1 MKGDA
6 LAPRLSALLMLVLFC
21 GTFFYHTALGLGH
34 IPPFLGGYATL
45 VGGAVSVPLT
55 LIIISEIVR
64 TGRIHLIDAAFISFI
79 IMFSAIVGYHFLIGE
94 HLDNVRDHS
103 LQIVNITACYLIFR
117 RIRISSEDFKYTII
131 IATLLMSATII
142 GLSNGGRFYIK
153 ETAANPEIV
162 ANYQVFAIAYM
173 CPLIVSIAKIHT
185 LKYRAIMFAI
195 GFICLYVNSSRSEF
209 VQFALFYVA
218 FEMCR
223 SKYRSISPMATA
235 ALGAMA
241 IAALL
246 TFNADSANNRIANL
260 LNLSE
265 DKSSNVRDELTA
277 SGLEKTL
284 DNPVFGDYGNYEKGY
299 YIHNIL
305 SAWQDLG
312 IFGFLIFCGLLF
324 IPLLSLSISVFAHGD
339 RTRRTA
345 AAFAFLS
352 STIVVLVFGKFFTYQ
367 LVGAAVGLYA
377 AVRREQTAAIAPE
390 LNDNGTSALRTSR

>member
-1 MKGDA
+1 MKRDA
-6 LAPRLSALLMLVLFC
+6 LAPKLSALLMLVLFC
-21 GTFFYHTALGLGH
+21 GTFFYHTALGLGY

-55 LIIISEIVR
+55 LILISEILETR
-64 TGRIHLIDAAFISFI
+64 RIRLIDAVFISFI
-79 IMFSAIVGYHFLIGE
+79 AMFGAIVGYHFLIGE

-103 LQIVNITACYLIFR
+103 LQIINITACYLIFR
-117 RIRISSEDFKYTII
+117 RIRISNQDFKWTII
-131 IATLLMSATII
+131 LATLLMSATII
-142 GLSNGGRFYIK
+142 GLSSGGRFYIK
-153 ETAANPEIV
+153 ESATNPDIV

-173 CPLIVSIAKIHT
+173 CPLIVSIAKIHK
-185 LKYRAIMFAI
+185 LKYRALMFAV
-195 GFICLYVNSSRSEF
+195 GFVCLYINSSRSEF

-277 SGLEKTL
+277 SGLEKTF
-284 DNPVFGDYGNYEKGY
+284 DSPVLGDYGNYDKGY

-312 IFGFLIFCGLLF
+312 IFGFLIFCGMLF
-324 IPLLSLSISVFAHGD
+324 MPLLSLSISVFGNGD
-339 RTRRTA
+339 RTRQTA

-367 LVGAAVGLYA
+367 LVGAAIGLYA
-377 AVRREQTAAIAPE
+377 AVRREQTEAKPTKFNEDGA
-390 LNDNGTSALRTSR
+390 R